1 MFLYW
6 REENELYA
14 WTKKQPPV
22 NEQNDISYLSDSCT
36 TPMESDAS
44 AVTVSASS
52 FSRCWAW
59 TNDWQICVAALFT
72 LFQYLPARNEIKSYL
87 KNT

>member
-6 REENELYA
+6 REENELY
-14 WTKKQPPV
+14 
-22 NEQNDISYLSDSCT
+22 EQNDMSYLSDSCT

-72 LFQYLPARNEIKSYL
+72 LFQYLPARNEMKSYL